1 MRPRMPGADVVKVK
15 ICGLTDP
22 RQADACVQAGVWAI
36 GVVLAPESPRY
47 VDIAR
52 AAEVL
57 AGVPDHVARVGVFV
71 DADPSELVRAADRI
85 GLTHVQLHGTGAVA
99 DARRATGLE
108 VIVSIP
114 FTGRAAVDGAA
125 AGAADLVLFDAAVPG
140 LHGGTGVRLDWT
152 ALAAQRPEYPFG
164 LAGGLRPDNVAQA
177 IRMLDPAVVDVSSG
191 VESSPGFKDHTKVE
205 AFMMAVR
212 GA

>member
-1 MRPRMPGADVVKVK
+1 VVKVK

-52 AAEVL
+52 AAEVM

-71 DADPSELVRAADRI
+71 NAGPSELARAADRI
-85 GLTHVQLHGTGAVA
+85 GLTHVQLHGTADVDVA
-99 DARRATGLE
+99 QRATGLG
-108 VIVSIP
+108 VILSVP
-114 FTGRAAVDGAA
+114 FTGPEAVAGAGV
-125 AGAADLVLFDAAVPG
+125 GAADLVLFDAAVPG
-140 LHGGTGVRLDWT
+140 MHGGTGVRLDWA
-152 ALAAQRPEYPFG
+152 ALAASRPDYPFG
-164 LAGGLRPDNVAQA
+164 LAGGLRPDNVATA
-177 IRMLDPAVVDVSSG
+177 IRLLDPAVVDVSSG

-205 AFMMAVR
+205 AFMTAVR

>member
-1 MRPRMPGADVVKVK
+1 MVKVK

-22 RQADACVQAGVWAI
+22 RQADACAQAGAWAI

-57 AGVPDHVARVGVFV
+57 AGVPDHVARVGIFV
-71 DADPSELVRAADRI
+71 NARPSELARAAGQI
-85 GLTHVQLHGTGAVA
+85 GLTHVQLHGTADVD
-99 DARRATGLE
+99 DARRATGLR
-108 VIVSIP
+108 VIVSVP
-114 FTGRAAVDGAA
+114 FTGPGVVGEAGAA
-125 AGAADLVLFDAAVPG
+125 GADLVLFDAAIPG
-140 LHGGTGVRLDWT
+140 LYGGTGRRLDW
-152 ALAAQRPEYPFG
+152 AAMAASRPGYPFG

-177 IRMLDPAVVDVSSG
+177 IRILNPEFVDVSSG
-191 VESSPGFKDHTKVE
+191 VESSPGFKDHAKVE
-205 AFMMAVR
+205 AFMTAVR

>member
-1 MRPRMPGADVVKVK
+1 MRSRTPGADVLKVK

-57 AGVPDHVARVGVFV
+57 AGVPEHVARVGVFV
-71 DADPSELVRAADRI
+71 DAGPSELARAADRLA
-85 GLTHVQLHGTGAVA
+85 LTHVQLYGAADVA
-99 DARRATGLE
+99 GARRATGLE
-108 VIVSIP
+108 VILSIP
-114 FTGRAAVDGAA
+114 FTGPQAVDDAR

-140 LHGGTGVRLDWT
+140 RHGGTGVRLDWA
-152 ALAAQRPEYPFG
+152 ALAARRPDYAFG

-177 IRMLDPAVVDVSSG
+177 IRMLNPAVVDVSSG
-191 VESSPGFKDHTKVE
+191 VESSPGFKDHEKVD
-205 AFMMAVR
+205 AFMTAVR
-212 GA
+212 GV